1 MENVFD
7 KPILEQMYLFR
18 KEDFEQTTYDN
29 NKEIQE
35 IESEVYNVNEKLIIL
50 LKEVISNE
58 EDFKKVKN
66 KLQEYE
72 LKFSKEVDFWSKA
85 YYMLGM
91 NDMHKLKNEL
101 KAGSKTITKGDT
113 FLDCTDADFYE
124 YIQSKINYNTEI
136 YKEYKSK
143 CRELEEKYPRVLKV
157 YEDSTPIVLNQ
168 EEMIKLMEIKEL
180 DIKVGYEEA
189 KACFKAGINEIL
201 NF

>member
-1 MENVFD
+1 MKD
-7 KPILEQMYLFR
+7 IL
-18 KEDFEQTTYDN
+18 K
-29 NKEIQE
+29 
-35 IESEVYNVNEKLIIL
+35 IL
-50 LKEVISNE
+50 LEFLIVYIGV
-58 EDFKKVKN
+58 FILYWLIFVRKKTKYNPN
-66 KLQEYE
+66 KVPVE
-72 LKFSKEVDFWSKA
+72 F
-85 YYMLGM
+85 YYLVS
-91 NDMHKLKNEL
+91 LYR
-101 KAGSKTITKGDT
+101 
-113 FLDCTDADFYE
+113 LD
-124 YIQSKINYNTEI
+124 QSKINYNTEI